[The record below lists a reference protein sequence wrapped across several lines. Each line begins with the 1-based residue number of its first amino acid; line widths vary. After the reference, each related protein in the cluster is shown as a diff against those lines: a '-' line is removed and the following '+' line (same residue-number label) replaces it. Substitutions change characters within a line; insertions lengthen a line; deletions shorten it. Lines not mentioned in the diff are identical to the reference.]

1 MPIYDYECE
10 KCHHQ
15 FEVRKSYTE
24 DAAAKCPECKGK
36 AGRIIKTV
44 PVIFKGSGFYVTD
57 QKQSNPAS
65 APEKK
70 VEAVKPAGGD
80 KAAAPAKPGAA
91 AAKTATSAK
100 PAAGAKKE

>member
-1 MPIYDYECE
+1 MPTYDYECE

-24 DAAAKCPECKGK
+24 DAAAHCPQCKGK

-70 VEAVKPAGGD
+70 ADAPKAGAEKKPAI
-80 KAAAPAKPGAA
+80 
-91 AAKTATSAK
+91 AAKTAEAK
-100 PAAGAKKE
+100 PAAKKTETTKK

>member
-1 MPIYDYECE
+1 MPTYDYECE

-24 DAAAKCPECKGK
+24 DAAAHCPQCKGK

-70 VEAVKPAGGD
+70 ADAPKAGTEKKPAI
-80 KAAAPAKPGAA
+80 
-91 AAKTATSAK
+91 AAKTAEAK
-100 PAAGAKKE
+100 PAAKKTETTKK

>member
-1 MPIYDYECE
+1 MPTYDYECE
-10 KCHHQ
+10 SCHHQ

-24 DAAAKCPECKGK
+24 DAAAHCPKCKGK

-70 VEAVKPAGGD
+70 AEAKPVGAD
-80 KAAAPAKPGAA
+80 KAAAPAKPAA
-91 AAKTATSAK
+91 VK
-100 PAAGAKKE
+100 PAVPAKSEAKKKE

>member
-24 DAAAKCPECKGK
+24 DAAAHCPQCKGK

-57 QKQSNPAS
+57 QKQANPAS

-70 VEAVKPAGGD
+70 VQVPKAGSD
-80 KAAAPAKPGAA
+80 IKTA
-91 AAKTATSAK
+91 AAKPPAAAK
-100 PAAGAKKE
+100 PAVLGAKPAVAAKKE